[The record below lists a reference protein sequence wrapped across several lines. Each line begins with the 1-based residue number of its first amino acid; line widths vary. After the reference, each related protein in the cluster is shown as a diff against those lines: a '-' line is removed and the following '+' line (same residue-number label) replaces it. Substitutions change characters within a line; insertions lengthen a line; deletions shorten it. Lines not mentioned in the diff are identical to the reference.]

1 MVPQELMN
9 VTMQDH
15 MREAARMR
23 LERRALARQEPKAP
37 RTRAPARLPVRWLPL
52 PSFLACVFRSAP
64 TS

>member
-23 LERRALARQEPKAP
+23 LERRALASQEQGAP
-37 RTRAPARLPVRWLPL
+37 RTHASVRFPVRWLPL